1 MIINPEL
8 AEHKAICHP
17 SLWRALPSGP
27 PAHEGGPHPRHYIR
41 LRDQDIAELV
51 ATGGFT
57 VPDDEIP
64 DAVRAWRKTQ
74 EIALKIVEGGMVSA
88 DQIVHIGE
96 HGPEAV
102 VPLEATRV

>member
-27 PAHEGGPHPRHYIR
+27 PAHEGGLHPQHYIR

-57 VPDDEIP
+57 VPDRETP

-74 EIALKIVEGGMVSA
+74 ETVVEIIAA
-88 DQIVHIGE
+88 GE
-96 HGPEAV
+96 ANPMLT
-102 VPLEATRV
+102 LEALQEAARV